1 MRIRSG
7 IATVITA
14 LVVFAAASLAYADS
28 DCAKG
33 YRDTTPAERA
43 KMTEVLT
50 AVKKALPAAPT
61 GWALLGDDKFSVPSS
76 LCRDFEASP
85 WHYDYTRYYQRTD
98 DQEAR
103 SKVFADAAAKA
114 AADAKLKQPR
124 LDAIM
129 AKMTKLSEQQGVAMQ
144 KGDMKRV
151 EAISADIAKVQEE
164 YKKVADEGDS
174 AQQFAA
180 TAEIAGRDM
189 AMNIAIQVNGSRAT
203 PGNGFSSLPLPP
215 GARAAFRWSQPKKED
230 EALILLGDWKP
241 GKEGYWESAPRAK
254 LAMSSAHAIAIYVT
268 ADTSRLAPTLK
279 SIDFASLTKL
289 VPK

>member
-1 MRIRSG
+1 MRIGARITTIVSVF
-7 IATVITA
+7 AVI
-14 LVVFAAASLAYADS
+14 AAASLAYADS

-43 KMTEVLT
+43 AMTEVLT
-50 AVKKALPAAPT
+50 AVKKALPVAPT
-61 GWALLGDDKFSVPSS
+61 GWVLQGDDKLSVPSS

-85 WHYDYTRYYQRTD
+85 WDYDYTRYYQRTD
-98 DQEAR
+98 DLEAR
-103 SKVFADAAAKA
+103 NKVFTDAAGKA
-114 AADAKLKQPR
+114 AAAMKLKQPR

-129 AKMTKLSEQQGVAMQ
+129 AKMTKLTEQQGAAMQ

-164 YKKVADEGDS
+164 YKKVSDEGDS

-180 TAEIAGRDM
+180 AGEIAGRDR
-189 AMNIAIQVNGSRAT
+189 AMNIAVQVNGSRAT
-203 PGNGFSSLPLPP
+203 PGNESSSLPLPP

-279 SIDFASLTKL
+279 SIDFARLTRL